1 MIQLKSDCLIFQTG
15 DGEQVP
21 CSAEWVTLELMGE
34 DAAWIDPHII
44 QHVAAAVLHYFKED
58 LNREF
63 VSVGEFAIA
72 LEKVLRG
79 FGLTV
84 YADHEPVTQ
93 PVAAP
98 VAAPEPCVVESNLQ
112 ELASAAGKG
121 FELVFFP
128 CLREELKSKL
138 VQAPTVVRFRGL
150 RGCVKQLSGAERWNR
165 RCEALNDQ
173 IVEFLRGCWQSE
185 SASQSCALVV
195 L

>member
-15 DGEQVP
+15 DGDQIP
-21 CSAEWVTLELMGE
+21 CSAEWVTLELMGHG
-34 DAAWIDPHII
+34 AAWIDPHII
-44 QHVAAAVLHYFKED
+44 QDVAAAVLHYFKND
-58 LNREF
+58 LKREY
-63 VSVGEFAIA
+63 VSVGEFALA

-84 YADHEPVTQ
+84 YADQHH
-93 PVAAP
+93 VAATP
-98 VAAPEPCVVESNLQ
+98 KEKCVVESNLQ

-128 CLREELKSKL
+128 QLREELKSKL
-138 VQAPTVVRFRGL
+138 ELSPQVLRFRGL
-150 RGCVKQLSGAERWNR
+150 RGCVKQLSGSERWNQ
-165 RCEALNDQ
+165 RCQSLNDQ
-173 IVEFLRGCWQSE
+173 IVEFLRGCWESE